1 MATIREVVDKAVEL
15 KAEQEKLEALV
26 LDRQRAQTRLA
37 ETNAAI
43 AAQQP
48 VVQALADQLRALINA

>member
-15 KAEQEKLEALV
+15 KAEQEKLESLL

-37 ETNAAI
+37 EANAAI
-43 AAQQP
+43 TAQQP

>member
-15 KAEQEKLEALV
+15 KAEQEKLEALL

-37 ETNAAI
+37 EANAAI
-43 AAQQP
+43 TAQQP